1 MCELQ
6 AEYKFLLHAL
16 LDLAMSSL
24 ATPKDKN
31 TINIGYENFLM
42 KLTRNVYN
50 ILKIPEMFSEEV
62 KIKFYVAVLESE
74 NYEVRMLQNI
84 YV

>member
-1 MCELQ
+1 
-6 AEYKFLLHAL
+6 
-16 LDLAMSSL
+16 MSSL

-74 NYEVRMLQNI
+74 NYEVCMLQNI